1 MTYYDVNVCENN
13 RQHTSHGKLSVCSRV
28 LLAVYSSLAFFLSLH
43 LQCFVSTKGQNMRR
57 KIGQSTFP
65 NIYFKDGVLSIP
77 GYTFEKVRFAT
88 LHDLFLTIESLLV
101 V

>member
-1 MTYYDVNVCENN
+1 MDTLRTASCLFVVVFFYPYT
-13 RQHTSHGKLSVCSRV
+13 QAYG
-28 LLAVYSSLAFFLSLH
+28 LLTFFSPRTRIP
-43 LQCFVSTKGQNMRR
+43 QGQNMRR

-88 LHDLFLTIESLLV
+88 LHDLFLIMESLLV